1 MSPGVVALVCFSV
14 VMCVMALL
22 VGVLYAFQF
31 VTRRQAAAQAAAS
44 ASVLP
49 EDGVTPEL
57 VAVLAA
63 AATVAL
69 GRSVVVRRI
78 NVLRATG
85 QENWSRVGRID
96 ILRSHRMDP
105 KR

>member
-1 MSPGVVALVCFSV
+1 MSPGLVALVCFSV
-14 VMCVMALL
+14 VMCVMTLL
-22 VGVLYAFQF
+22 VGVLYAFQL
-31 VTRRQAAAQAAAS
+31 VTRRQAAAKAAVVVP
-44 ASVLP
+44 VLP

-57 VAVLAA
+57 VVVLAA
-63 AATVAL
+63 AATAAL

-78 NVLRATG
+78 NVLRPTG

-96 ILRSHRMDP
+96 ILRSHRLDP

>member
-1 MSPGVVALVCFSV
+1 MTPGIVALVCFSV
-14 VMCVMALL
+14 VLCVMALL

-31 VTRRQAAAQAAAS
+31 ATRRQAAAQAAAV
-44 ASVLP
+44 AAAVP

-57 VAVLAA
+57 VAVFAA
-63 AATVAL
+63 AATAAL

-78 NVLRATG
+78 NVLRPTG

>member
-1 MSPGVVALVCFSV
+1 MSPGLVALVCFSV

-31 VTRRQAAAQAAAS
+31 ATRRQAAAQAAAV
-44 ASVLP
+44 ATAVP
-49 EDGVTPEL
+49 EDGITPEL
-57 VAVLAA
+57 GAVLAA
-63 AATVAL
+63 AATAAL

-78 NVLRATG
+78 NVLRPTG

>member
-1 MSPGVVALVCFSV
+1 MSVNLVALVCMSV

-31 VTRRQAAAQAAAS
+31 LTRRQAASRAAAA

-63 AATVAL
+63 AATAAL

-78 NVLRATG
+78 NVLRPTG

-96 ILRSHRMDP
+96 ILRSHRLDP

>member
-1 MSPGVVALVCFSV
+1 MTPGIVALVCFSV

-22 VGVLYAFQF
+22 VGVLYAFQY
-31 VTRRQAAAQAAAS
+31 VSRRQAAVTATAAA
-44 ASVLP
+44 AAVP

-63 AATVAL
+63 AATAAL
-69 GRSVVVRRI
+69 GKSVIVRRI
-78 NVLRATG
+78 NILRPTG

-96 ILRSHRMDP
+96 ILRSHRLDP

>member
-1 MSPGVVALVCFSV
+1 MSPWLVALVCMSV

-22 VGVLYAFQF
+22 VGVLYAFQA
-31 VTRRQAAAQAAAS
+31 VSHRMAAAAAPA
-44 ASVLP
+44 APAGP
-49 EDGVTPEL
+49 EDGVTPEI

-63 AATVAL
+63 AATAAL
-69 GRSVVVRRI
+69 GRSVVVHRI
-78 NVLRATG
+78 HVLRPAG

>member
-1 MSPGVVALVCFSV
+1 MSPYLVALVCMSV

-22 VGVLYAFQF
+22 VGVLYTFQA
-31 VTRRQAAAQAAAS
+31 VSRRQAAAAATA
-44 ASVLP
+44 ADAVP
-49 EDGVTPEL
+49 EGELTPEL

-63 AATVAL
+63 AAHAAL

-78 NVLRATG
+78 HVLRPPG